1 MGVRRS
7 STPVISKV
15 GVVTLPAY
23 ISEECESQS
32 LGSSQNGFWK
42 KLYVKSG
49 MSVSPAMLSQ
59 SITGQRTAAA
69 AKRLVWPM
77 TQLESTPPP
86 LQPDTYIRDE
96 SMNPFALTASAP
108 AIRSS

>member
-1 MGVRRS
+1 MSG
-7 STPVISKV
+7 V
-15 GVVTLPAY
+15 GVFIWRRVIGDEGA
-23 ISEECESQS
+23 SQS
-32 LGSSQNGFWK
+32 DGSSQNGFLK

-49 MSVSPAMLSQ
+49 MSVCPAILIQ

-69 AKRLVWPM
+69 AKRSVLPM

-86 LQPDTYIRDE
+86 LQPETYMRDV
-96 SMNPFALTASAP
+96 SMYPLPTTVSTP